1 VKVVDVLV
9 WQERTTD
16 DSKESECLKE
26 LLSARTHEFIEE
38 VLQPHFGGMIAFVKD
53 CEVVVERG
61 NMEHVKAQ
69 ESQFPFINISC
80 ILCYARLMWKMQFI
94 DTKSHN

>member
-1 VKVVDVLV
+1 
-9 WQERTTD
+9 
-16 DSKESECLKE
+16 LKE

-53 CEVVVERG
+53 CEVAIERG

-69 ESQFPFINISC
+69 ESKTVHPSFLFVLFVVQN
-80 ILCYARLMWKMQFI
+80 
-94 DTKSHN
+94 